1 MEKEEKKDVISQDE
15 RWQRRYD
22 EMMGFMVEH
31 HRRPSKNQLSER
43 LLWNWWRQLWNW
55 WRQQSKLMT
64 RGELPAHRIERF
76 NALMVVADMYR
87 RKNQYK

>member
-22 EMMGFMVEH
+22 EMMAFMLEH

-43 LLWNWWRQLWNW
+43 LLWNW

-76 NALMVVADMYR
+76 NALIVVADMYR
-87 RKNQYK
+87 GTVLDLEHAT

>member
-1 MEKEEKKDVISQDE
+1 MEKEEKKDVISQKE

-43 LLWNWWRQLWNW
+43 LLWNW

-87 RKNQYK
+87 RKNQYE